1 MNVMLIAGQQES
13 QAYHAQIAALESQ
26 LFDDAWDV
34 SAVAS
39 SPAQFGVKVAVAVL
53 DGAVVGYC
61 IYQIIFEMSEILR
74 IGTAKHAQGQ
84 GVANTLMMAVADDC
98 QQQGAQRLLLEVRAD
113 NEPAIKLYQKHG
125 FFQIDQR
132 PNYYHG
138 TDGGRIDAL
147 ILQRQFS

>member
-13 QAYHAQIAALESQ
+13 QAYHAQLAALESQ

-39 SPAQFGVKVAVAVL
+39 SLAQFGARFAVVVI
-53 DGAVVGYC
+53 DDVVVGYC

-74 IGTAKHAQGQ
+74 IGTAKHAQGR
-84 GVANTLMMAVADDC
+84 GVANALMMAVADDC

-113 NEPAIKLYQKHG
+113 NDPAIKLYQKHG
-125 FFQIDQR
+125 FFQIDLR

-138 TDGGRIDAL
+138 IDGCRIDAL
-147 ILQRQFS
+147 ILQRQLS